1 MPQEPG
7 FLSRLFIAGSL
18 AFVLIG
24 IVGSIYGVALPAF
37 TRAYGLE
44 DGAAGLILTT
54 NALGAV
60 VAVLAATLGMPGLGA
75 RTATALI
82 AIGTAGI
89 ALMAGWTVTLAAS
102 TVVGA
107 GFGLIATEVN
117 RTFLAGF
124 GPRGPGMVGLVNGI
138 SGIGSI
144 AGPLL
149 FVATGSSIMAV
160 YGALAVLSTA
170 LIFSFDR
177 RPPAEVLA
185 ARTPVFR
192 QWRVAI
198 LLLNHI
204 SVCIEAGISG
214 LGVTAL
220 IASGWSE
227 EGAAALAA
235 GFFAALL
242 VARVGL
248 YWITKHV
255 PADVIFLA
263 GTIGTAGSAALAAA
277 GFHAVGY
284 VMAGGFVGLAFPSFF
299 VWGARVLGNDPRI
312 SAAILLSGLSGLA
325 LGPFVIGAILART
338 GAEALFAVTAIG
350 AALLAVAIMLT
361 MAPARRAM
369 ARPVA
374 A

>member
-89 ALMAGWTVTLAAS
+89 ALMPGWHVTLAAS

-149 FVATGSSIMAV
+149 FVATGSSIVAI

-170 LIFSFDR
+170 LIFSFER

-227 EGAAALAA
+227 EGAAGLAA

-248 YWITKHV
+248 YWITKRV
-255 PADVIFLA
+255 AADVIFLA
-263 GTIGTAGSAALAAA
+263 GTIGTAASAALAAA

-325 LGPFVIGAILART
+325 IGPFVIGAILART
-338 GAEALFAVTAIG
+338 GAEALFTVTAIG
-350 AALLAVAIMLT
+350 AALLAVAILIT

>member
-1 MPQEPG
+1 V
-7 FLSRLFIAGSL
+7 SRLFIAGSL

-44 DGAAGLILTT
+44 EGAAGLILTT

-60 VAVLAATLGMPGLGA
+60 VAVLAATLGVPGLGA

-89 ALMAGWTVTLAAS
+89 AVMAGWHFTLAAS

-149 FVATGSSIMAV
+149 FVATGSSIVAV

-177 RPPAEVLA
+177 RPPAGAVA

-192 QWRVAI
+192 QWRITI

-204 SVCIEAGISG
+204 SVCLEAGISG

-227 EGAAALAA
+227 EGAAGLAA

-242 VARVGL
+242 IARVGL

-255 PADVIFLA
+255 AADVLFLV
-263 GTIGTAGSAALAAA
+263 GTVGTAASAAVAAA
-277 GFHAVGY
+277 GFHGVGY
-284 VMAGGFVGLAFPSFF
+284 VMAGGFVGLSFPSFF
-299 VWGARVLGNDPRI
+299 VWGARVLGDDPRI

-325 LGPFVIGAILART
+325 LGPFIIGAILART
-338 GAEALFAVTAIG
+338 GAEALFTVTAIG
-350 AALLAVAIMLT
+350 AGALAVVILATIV
-361 MAPARRAM
+361 PARRAM

>member
-1 MPQEPG
+1 V
-7 FLSRLFIAGSL
+7 SRLFIAGSL

-44 DGAAGLILTT
+44 EGAAGLILTT

-60 VAVLAATLGMPGLGA
+60 VAVLAATLGVPGLGA

-89 ALMAGWTVTLAAS
+89 AVMAGWHVTLAAS

-149 FVATGSSIMAV
+149 FVATGSSIVAV

-177 RPPAEVLA
+177 RPPAGAVA

-192 QWRVAI
+192 QWRITI

-204 SVCIEAGISG
+204 SVCLEAGISG

-227 EGAAALAA
+227 EGAAGLAA

-242 VARVGL
+242 IARVGL

-255 PADVIFLA
+255 AADVLFLV
-263 GTIGTAGSAALAAA
+263 GTVGTAAAAALAAA
-277 GFHAVGY
+277 GFHGVGY
-284 VMAGGFVGLAFPSFF
+284 VLAGGFVGLSFPSFF
-299 VWGARVLGNDPRI
+299 VWGARVLGDDPRI

-325 LGPFVIGAILART
+325 LGPFIIGAILART
-338 GAEALFAVTAIG
+338 GAEALFTVTAIG
-350 AALLAVAIMLT
+350 AAGLAVVILVT